1 MFFVSCHSDNLIFM
15 YNSGMNRD
23 DLIRILSI
31 TDKQELQDLYARA
44 YAVKK
49 EYIGTTVHFRGIIE
63 FSNICTKDCFYC
75 GIRRSNHKLTRYL
88 MNTQE
93 ILTAAE
99 WAYQHKY
106 GSIVLQSG
114 ERQDEEYVALI
125 EELIHEIK
133 RRTQGELGITLSLG
147 EQTLETY
154 ERWYK
159 AGAHRYLLR
168 IETSNKTLYQKLH
181 PADHLFDERIS
192 CLRFLK
198 DIGYQTGTGVMI
210 GLPGQTIE
218 DLADDILFFK
228 TIDIDMIGM
237 GPWIPHEDAPLT
249 AETYSRK
256 AQLELGLKMIAATR
270 LYLKNI
276 NIASTT
282 ALQTLS
288 STGRELGL
296 QAGANVIM
304 PNITPVKYRG
314 SYQLYNGK
322 PCLDDDSEQCQVCLE
337 KTHSLYRRNHRLR
350 RMGRQP
356 ARNNPL
362 IPTFSRQTGEG
373 EPR

>member
-1 MFFVSCHSDNLIFM
+1 MD
-15 YNSGMNRD
+15 RQ
-23 DLIRILSI
+23 DLISLLSLS
-31 TDKQELQDLYARA
+31 KPLELQELYAKA

-49 EYIGTTVHFRGIIE
+49 QHVGTTVYFRGIIE

-75 GIRRSNHKLTRYL
+75 GIRRSNRQLTRYL

-99 WAYQHKY
+99 WAHQHKY

-114 ERQDEEYVALI
+114 ERQDAEYTSLI
-125 EELIHEIK
+125 EELIHEIR
-133 RRTQGELGITLSLG
+133 RRTNGELGLTLSLG

-168 IETSNKTLYQKLH
+168 IETSNKDLYRQLH
-181 PADHLFDERIS
+181 PADHLFEERLA

-210 GLPGQTIE
+210 GLPGQTAA

-228 TIDIDMIGM
+228 TMDVDMIGM
-237 GPWIPHEDAPLT
+237 GPWIPHEDSPLSS
-249 AETYSRK
+249 ENYSRQ

-270 LYLKNI
+270 LYLKNV

-282 ALQTLS
+282 ALQALS
-288 STGRELGL
+288 NTGRELGL
-296 QAGANVIM
+296 QAGANIIM
-304 PNITPVKYRG
+304 PNITPTKYRG
-314 SYQLYNGK
+314 NYQLYNGK
-322 PCLDDDSEQCQVCLE
+322 PCLDDEAEHCQSCLE
-337 KTHSLYRRNHRLR
+337 KRIRS
-350 RMGRQP
+350 
-356 ARNNPL
+356 
-362 IPTFSRQTGEG
+362 IGETIG
-373 EPR
+373 YGQWGDSPHAKL